1 MAAIIVQSWPG
12 WNSTNKV
19 FNLPINNP
27 EISESSF
34 IYLLNH
40 SKNNNHTRTGVSNF
54 ASLQII
60 HLLLPM
66 YRHTCILL
74 AFLSGFYGAQAQYFK
89 ISGKITNDKLE
100 PLALVSIQIKG
111 SVKGTISKEDGTYE
125 LRLEEGTYDLAF
137 SMLGY
142 KTLLINVVI
151 SRDYI
156 QNIVLETDEAKNLSE
171 VVVRGKMKDRSE
183 EIIRNVIRG
192 KDDILAAAGPYSCN
206 VYIKATQ
213 EDSTHRK
220 IKAKKKQVDTINSN
234 FNSELQRMAMAEIS
248 LRYDHEND
256 NRVKEE
262 RTGVEKRGN
271 PETLFYLSLTEGN
284 FNLYNNLLTS
294 RILSEVPFLSPV
306 SYSGLAAYRYK
317 VINIKHQDG
326 RKIYTISV
334 KPRQL
339 SNVTVEGEIRILD
352 SAWVILSAH
361 FTLPGYHIP
370 EYDHFEIDQQYSFV
384 DNKAWMITRQ
394 QFSYYSKTGNGKLSG
409 ETIASYKDFEFN
421 KEFPKKYFGTEVS
434 STAQEAYDRD
444 SIFWQKTRTE
454 PLSAKEIRFIHYK
467 DSLFRVTTSKPYLD
481 SIDGVINKVT
491 WPKVLL
497 FGQTKFNREKKR
509 SWHLP
514 PLVDVIDPFRFG
526 GVRIKANVTYFKTFT
541 SKRSVAVFS
550 NISYGIRNQD
560 LNGNISIT
568 HKYNPMNGAFINV
581 SAQRD
586 FQYIFQGD
594 AWINM
599 LKRDNFYLN
608 EAVGINHGL
617 ELLNGLVLFLNA
629 DYSYRRSVV
638 GYETNPKL
646 DTVFGIVNE
655 PVPFEAYNAFYGKV
669 RLQYTPRQR
678 FIREPREK
686 IILGSKWPT
695 FYASW
700 RKGIP
705 GVFKSVVDF
714 DYLEFG
720 VEQELKLGVTGV
732 SKYNIRSGSFF
743 NTRDLRM
750 VDYKFQRRG
759 DPFLFMNPD
768 EAFQSLD
775 STFPVF
781 ERFYQAHFVHEFNG
795 AILNKIP
802 LFKKLELREIAG
814 GGFLIAPER
823 NLRYAELFTGI
834 EKVFKIPFNPL
845 YKFKL
850 GAYVIGS
857 AANQF
862 RNPVQFKVGFTVWDR
877 SSNKWR

>member
-1 MAAIIVQSWPG
+1 
-12 WNSTNKV
+12 
-19 FNLPINNP
+19 
-27 EISESSF
+27 
-34 IYLLNH
+34 
-40 SKNNNHTRTGVSNF
+40 
-54 ASLQII
+54 
-60 HLLLPM
+60 M

-74 AFLSGFYGAQAQYFK
+74 AFFLGFYCAQAQYFK

-100 PLALVSIQIKG
+100 PLALVSIQVKG
-111 SVKGTISKEDGTYE
+111 SVKGTISKEDGSYE
-125 LRLEEGTYDLAF
+125 LRLEEGTYDLVF

-142 KTLLINVVI
+142 KTLLINVVVA
-151 SRDYI
+151 RNYV

-171 VVVRGKMKDRSE
+171 VVVKGKLKDRSE

-213 EDSTHRK
+213 EDSSQRK
-220 IKAKKKQVDTINSN
+220 VKTKKKQTDTISANLN
-234 FNSELQRMAMAEIS
+234 ADLQRMAMAEIS

-271 PETLFYLSLTEGN
+271 PEALFYLSLTEGN
-284 FNLYNNLLTS
+284 FNLYNNLLS
-294 RILSEVPFLSPV
+294 SAILSDVPFLSPV

-326 RKIYTISV
+326 RKIYIISV

-409 ETIASYKDFEFN
+409 ETVASYKDFEFN

-434 STAQEAYDRD
+434 STSQEAYDRD
-444 SIFWQKTRTE
+444 SSFWQQRRTE

-467 DSLFRVTTSKPYLD
+467 DSMFRVTTSQPYLD

-514 PLVDVIDPFRFG
+514 PLIDVIDPFRFG

-568 HKYNPMNGAFINV
+568 HKYNPLNGAFINI

-646 DTVFGIVNE
+646 DTVFGVVNE

-705 GVFKSVVDF
+705 GIFKSVVDF

-743 NTRDLRM
+743 NTKDLRM

>member
-1 MAAIIVQSWPG
+1 
-12 WNSTNKV
+12 
-19 FNLPINNP
+19 
-27 EISESSF
+27 
-34 IYLLNH
+34 
-40 SKNNNHTRTGVSNF
+40 
-54 ASLQII
+54 
-60 HLLLPM
+60 
-66 YRHTCILL
+66 
-74 AFLSGFYGAQAQYFK
+74 
-89 ISGKITNDKLE
+89 
-100 PLALVSIQIKG
+100 
-111 SVKGTISKEDGTYE
+111 
-125 LRLEEGTYDLAF
+125 
-137 SMLGY
+137 MLGY
-142 KTLLINVVI
+142 KTLLINAVVTK
-151 SRDYI
+151 DYV
-156 QNIVLETDEAKNLSE
+156 QNIILETDEAKSLSE

-183 EIIRNVIRG
+183 EIIRNVIKN

-206 VYIKATQ
+206 VYIRATQ
-213 EDSTHRK
+213 EDSSQRK
-220 IKAKKKQVDTINSN
+220 VKTKNKPADSVKINLN
-234 FNSELQRMAMAEIS
+234 ADLQRMSMAEIS

-262 RTGVEKRGN
+262 RTGVVKRGN
-271 PETLFYLSLTEGN
+271 PEALFFLSLTEGN
-284 FNLYNNLLTS
+284 FNLYNNLINS

-339 SNVTVEGEIRILD
+339 SNVTVEGEIKILD

-361 FTLPGYHIP
+361 FTLPGFHIP
-370 EYDHFEIDQQYSFV
+370 EYDHFEIDQQYSLV

-394 QFSYYSKTGNGKLSG
+394 QFTYYSRTGKGKLSG
-409 ETIASYKDFEFN
+409 ETIASYKNFEFN
-421 KEFPKKYFGTEVS
+421 KEFPKKYFGTELS
-434 STAQEAYDRD
+434 STSQEAYDRD
-444 SIFWQKTRTE
+444 SSFWQQTRTE
-454 PLSAKEIRFIHYK
+454 PLTAKEIRFIRYK
-467 DSLFRVTTSKPYLD
+467 DSIHRVETSKPYLD
-481 SIDGVINKVT
+481 SIDRITNKVT

-497 FGQTKFNREKKR
+497 FGQTKFDREKNR
-509 SWHLP
+509 TWHLP
-514 PLVDVIDPFRFG
+514 PLMDVVEPFQFG
-526 GVRIKANVTYFKTFT
+526 GVRIKAHVVYHKIFP
-541 SKRSVAVFS
+541 SKRSVSVFT

-560 LNGNISIT
+560 VNGNINVT
-568 HKYNPMNGAFINV
+568 HKYNPFNHSFISI

-599 LKRDNFYLN
+599 LKRNNFYLN
-608 EAVGINHGL
+608 EGIGINHGI
-617 ELLNGLVLFLNA
+617 ELINGLVFFVSA
-629 DYSYRRSVV
+629 DYAFRRSVA

-646 DTVFGIVNE
+646 DTIFGEENE
-655 PVPFEAYNAFYGKV
+655 PVPFDAYNAFYGKA
-669 RLQYTPRQR
+669 RLQFTPFQR

-705 GVFKSVVDF
+705 GVAKSVVDF

-720 VEQELKLGVTGV
+720 IEQELKLGVTGV
-732 SKYNIRSGSFF
+732 SKYNIRTGDFF

-759 DPFLFMNPD
+759 DPILFMNPD

-823 NLRYAELFTGI
+823 NLRYGELFAGI
-834 EKVFKIPFNPL
+834 EKVLKIPFNPL
-845 YKFKL
+845 YKFKM
-850 GAYVIGS
+850 GVYVIGS

-862 RNPVQFKVGFTVWDR
+862 RNPVQFKIGFTSWDR

>member
-1 MAAIIVQSWPG
+1 
-12 WNSTNKV
+12 
-19 FNLPINNP
+19 
-27 EISESSF
+27 
-34 IYLLNH
+34 
-40 SKNNNHTRTGVSNF
+40 
-54 ASLQII
+54 
-60 HLLLPM
+60 M

-74 AFLSGFYGAQAQYFK
+74 AFFLGFYGAQAQYFK

-100 PLALVSIQIKG
+100 PLALVSIQVKG
-111 SVKGTISKEDGTYE
+111 SVKGTISKEDGSYE

-151 SRDYI
+151 SRDYV
-156 QNIVLETDEAKNLSE
+156 QNIVLETDEAKSLSE
-171 VVVRGKMKDRSE
+171 VVVKGKMKDRSE
-183 EIIRNVIRG
+183 EILRNVIRH
-192 KDDILAAAGPYSCN
+192 KDDILAAAGSYSCN

-213 EDSTHRK
+213 EDSTQRK
-220 IKAKKKQVDTINSN
+220 VKTKKKRVDTIYANL
-234 FNSELQRMAMAEIS
+234 NSELQRMAMAEIS
-248 LRYDHEND
+248 LRYDHEDD

-262 RTGVEKRGN
+262 RTGVVKRGN
-271 PETLFYLSLTEGN
+271 PEALFYLSLTEGN

-294 RILSEVPFLSPV
+294 RVLSEVPFLSPV

-317 VINIKHQDG
+317 VTNIKHQDG

-339 SNVTVEGEIRILD
+339 SNVTVEGEIKILD

-361 FTLPGYHIP
+361 FTLPGFHIP
-370 EYDHFEIDQQYSFV
+370 EYDHFEIDQQYSLV

-409 ETIASYKDFEFN
+409 ETVASYKDFEFN

-434 STAQEAYDRD
+434 STSQEAYDRD
-444 SIFWQKTRTE
+444 SSFWQQTRTE
-454 PLSAKEIRFIHYK
+454 PLSVKEIRFIHYK
-467 DSLFRVTTSKPYLD
+467 DSMFRVTTSKPYLD

-514 PLVDVIDPFRFG
+514 PLIDVIDPFRFG
-526 GVRIKANVTYFKTFT
+526 GVRIKTNVSYHKTFT

-568 HKYNPMNGAFINV
+568 HKYNPMNGAFINI

-617 ELLNGLVLFLNA
+617 EVLNGLVLFLNA

-646 DTVFGIVNE
+646 DTVLGFVNE
-655 PVPFEAYNAFYGKV
+655 PVPFESYNAFYGKV

-678 FIREPREK
+678 FIREPGEK

-705 GVFKSVVDF
+705 GVLKSVVDF

-759 DPFLFMNPD
+759 DPILFMNPE

-834 EKVFKIPFNPL
+834 EKVFKIPFYPL